1 MQFSEYQQQEETPP
15 TPRLRRASKKGIL
28 KKAILIVVFLVLLAA
43 SYGAGL
49 YSAGKNELAKEIAK
63 SEAVYLG
70 KILNKY
76 SQPKLGILAQDVNF
90 DLFWEVWDTLEKQYV
105 EKDKLNEKELFYGA
119 LRGMVEAVKDPY
131 TVFMDPKE
139 SQDFAESLSG
149 TFEGIGAEIGIR
161 KEILTIV
168 APLPETPAEKAGLRA
183 GDKIYAINGES
194 TAGFTVEEAVRKIR
208 GSKGTTVTLTI
219 SRDGVGEAKDFV
231 ITRGTI
237 IVKSVKTAKKDDI
250 FVITINSFNNDTAS
264 LFNDAVEEALKI
276 NPKAIILDLRNNPGG
291 YLETAIDV
299 ASEWVEEG
307 IIVTE
312 KFDEN
317 NKNEFQARGRA
328 RLKDIKTIVL
338 VNEGSASASEIVAG
352 ALKDYGKGKILG
364 KKTFGK
370 GSVQTVEDFKDGSS
384 VKITVAKWLTPKGN
398 NINELGIAPDEEVDM
413 TTKDYEEGKDPQMD
427 KALESLK

>member
-1 MQFSEYQQQEETPP
+1 MQFSEYQQQEVKP
-15 TPRLRRASKKGIL
+15 KKRIL

-49 YSAGKNELAKEIAK
+49 YSAGKNELAKEMSK

-105 EKDKLNEKELFYGA
+105 DKDKLNEKELFYGA

-183 GDKIYAINGES
+183 GDKIYTINGES

-208 GSKGTTVTLTI
+208 GPKDTAITLTI
-219 SRDGVGEAKDFV
+219 SRDGIGEAKDFI

-237 IVKSVKTAKKDDI
+237 IVKSVKTEKKDDI

-264 LFNDAVEEALKI
+264 LFNDAVEEALKT
-276 NPKAIILDLRNNPGG
+276 NYKGIILDLRNNPGG

-299 ASEWVEEG
+299 ASEWIEEG
-307 IIVTE
+307 VIVTE

-328 RLKDIKTIVL
+328 RLKDFKTVVL

-352 ALKDYGKGKILG
+352 ALKDYGEAKILG

-384 VKITVAKWLTPKGN
+384 VKITVAKWLTPKSN
-398 NINELGIAPDEEVDM
+398 NINEMGISPDEEVDM
-413 TTKDYEEGKDPQMD
+413 TAKDYEEGKDPQME
-427 KALESLK
+427 KALGNLR

>member
-1 MQFSEYQQQEETPP
+1 MEYPQYQQQEVK
-15 TPRLRRASKKGIL
+15 SKKGIL
-28 KKAILIVVFLVLLAA
+28 KKVVLIAVILILLAA

-49 YSAGKNELAKEIAK
+49 YNFGKKELAKEMAK
-63 SEAVYLG
+63 TEAVYIG

-76 SQPKLGILAQDVNF
+76 SQAKTGILAQDVNF
-90 DLFWEVWDTLEKQYV
+90 DLFWNVWDALEKQYV

-139 SQDFAESLSG
+139 AAEFAESLSG

-183 GDKIYAINGES
+183 GDKIYAINSES

-208 GSKGTTVTLTI
+208 GPKGTTVALTI
-219 SRDGVGEAKDFV
+219 SRDGLGEAKDFV
-231 ITRGTI
+231 ITRGMI
-237 IVKSVKTAKKDDI
+237 IVKSVKTEKKDDVFI
-250 FVITINSFNNDTAS
+250 ITINNFNNDTAS
-264 LFNDAVEEALKI
+264 LFNEAVEDVLKT

-299 ASEWVEEG
+299 ASEWIEEG

-317 NKNEFQARGRA
+317 NKNEFPARGRA
-328 RLKDIKTIVL
+328 RLKDFETIVL
-338 VNEGSASASEIVAG
+338 TNEGSASASEIVAG
-352 ALKDYGKGKILG
+352 ALKDYGKAKILG

-384 VKITVAKWLTPKGN
+384 VKITVAKWLTPKGSY
-398 NINELGIAPDEEVDM
+398 INEQGISPDEEVEM
-413 TTKDYEEGKDPQMD
+413 TAKDYEEGKDPQME
-427 KALESLK
+427 KAIEELNTYKP